1 MACLLARWLIVVYSG
16 RSGGCVLRVSLI
28 RVSLRVSPTQSRAD
42 LRCAGRGY
50 TAGLPARPLSAR
62 GTTVL
67 TLRNTAM
74 DTTRRLG
81 GMVVRVTMGHELNL
95 VQCGGAI
102 LALVLHAT
110 VTGASRYAALGS
122 VRWLLVLH
130 RMFLRV
136 SSFQR
141 VSLWP
146 VRA

>member
-1 MACLLARWLIVVYSG
+1 MG
-16 RSGGCVLRVSLI
+16 RPYR
-28 RVSLRVSPTQSRAD
+28 
-42 LRCAGRGY
+42 RCG
-50 TAGLPARPLSAR
+50 TPLWTLPGAWVAS
-62 GTTVL
+62 
-67 TLRNTAM
+67 
-74 DTTRRLG
+74 
-81 GMVVRVTMGHELNL
+81 VVRVTMGHELNL

-136 SSFQR
+136 SSLQR
-141 VSLWP
+141 VSLWL

>member
-1 MACLLARWLIVVYSG
+1 M
-16 RSGGCVLRVSLI
+16 LRVSLI
-28 RVSLRVSPTQSRAD
+28 RVSLRVSPRQSQSRAD

-50 TAGLPARPLSAR
+50 TAGVPARPLSAR

-74 DTTRRLG
+74 DTIRRLG

-122 VRWLLVLH
+122 VSWV
-130 RMFLRV
+130 FLRV

-141 VSLWP
+141 VSLWL